1 MSCRTAS
8 CRTASCPI
16 ARTVLVAVLCATLGA
31 IPATRADAQASN
43 EGRSDFAAPGRYDE
57 QIRPLFAKY
66 CFECHV
72 GDLAQA
78 GVTLDVYREADAKT
92 RDRAIWQKVMRQLQG
107 KVMPPEDAAQ
117 PTAEER
123 ARLVAWIDAYAL
135 TPDCSGPQRPGRVT
149 LRRLNRAEYN
159 NTVRDLFGI
168 TIQPADDFPSDDVGY
183 GFDNIGDVL
192 TLPPVLLE
200 RYVDAADRVVRAAIL
215 TPDLDGAPSKAGAGG
230 QLASVGEVA
239 MEIDFP
245 ATADY
250 LLRAHAG
257 ADQAGPDPA
266 RMTFRLDGKDQ
277 KTFDVMST
285 RNEPQWYELR
295 LRIERGKHR
304 FAAAFINDYYMPD
317 ATDPKLKGDRNLV
330 VERLAI
336 VGPIGVLPEDLPES
350 QRRIFTQRPA
360 ANADLAAWQAAAKG
374 VLKPIVT
381 RVFRRPVQDEELDR
395 LVQLV
400 AVAKE
405 QGDSFERAIQLA
417 LQATLVSPH
426 FLFRIETEA
435 APGEVRKLNDYELA
449 SRLSYFL
456 WSSLPDEELFRA
468 AEAGELQDGEQLARQ
483 ARRMLQ
489 DPKAS
494 ALVENFAGQ
503 WLQLRNL
510 ETFSPDLA
518 RFPGFDDELRQAF
531 RQETEQFFSHIM
543 NEDRSVL
550 ELLQAD
556 YTFVNERLAKHYG
569 MAGVSG
575 AEFRRVLVDPAQRGG
590 LLGQS
595 SILAVTSNP
604 TRTSPVKR
612 GKWILENLFAAP
624 PPPPPPNVPELAE
637 AKDQPLKG
645 TLRQRMEQ
653 HRVKPA
659 CASCHQLMD
668 PLGFGLE
675 NYDAV
680 GAWRTK
686 DGEEEVDASGELP
699 DGKTF
704 RGPAELKVI
713 MLARQD
719 EFRRCLAEKMLTYAL
734 GRGLEYYDAC
744 LVKQIA
750 DELARHDNRF
760 SILITQIVQAPA
772 FRSREGLSGL

>member
-1 MSCRTAS
+1 MSCRYPTGWTAWTILRLF
-8 CRTASCPI
+8 CG
-16 ARTVLVAVLCATLGA
+16 AVLTLTWHSWAAGQEA
-31 IPATRADAQASN
+31 DRSQADPAV
-43 EGRSDFAAPGRYDE
+43 PGRYDVDV
-57 QIRPLFAKY
+57 RPLLQKY
-66 CFECHV
+66 CFDCHV

-92 RDRAIWQKVMRQLQG
+92 RDRAIWQKVLRQLQG
-107 KVMPPEDAAQ
+107 KVMPPEEAAQ
-117 PTAEER
+117 PTTEER
-123 ARLVAWIDAYAL
+123 ARLVAWVQSYAL

-149 LRRLNRAEYN
+149 LRRLNRSEYN
-159 NTVRDLFGI
+159 NTVRDLFGL

-200 RYVDAADRVVRAAIL
+200 RYVDAADRVVRAAII
-215 TPDLDGAPSKAGAGG
+215 TPDLDGAPVKRGAGG

-239 MEIDFP
+239 LEFDAT

-250 LLRAHAG
+250 LFRAQAG

-277 KTFDVMST
+277 KTFDVTVT

-295 LRIERGKHR
+295 VRLEQGKHR

-317 ATDPKLKGDRNLV
+317 ATDPKLKGDRNLFIDG
-330 VERLAI
+330 LAV
-336 VGPIGVLPEDLPES
+336 VGPIGVLPEHLPEA

-360 ANADLAAWQAAAKG
+360 ADADLAQWQAVATV
-374 VLKPIVT
+374 VLRPMVSRI
-381 RVFRRPVQDEELDR
+381 FRRPVKEEELQR
-395 LVQLV
+395 LTLLV
-400 AVAKE
+400 GLAKE

-417 LQATLVSPH
+417 LQASLVSPH
-426 FLFRIETEA
+426 FLFRVESEA
-435 APGEVRKLNDYELA
+435 ALGEVRRLHDYELA

-456 WSSLPDEELFRA
+456 WSSMPDEELFRA
-468 AEAGELQDGEQLARQ
+468 AAAGELQNDEQLVAQ
-483 ARRMLQ
+483 ARRMLR
-489 DPKAS
+489 DPKAN
-494 ALVENFAGQ
+494 ALITNFAGQ

-510 ETFSPDLA
+510 DTFSPDLA
-518 RFPGFDDELRQAF
+518 RFPGFDNELRQAF
-531 RQETEQFFSHIM
+531 RSETEHFFAHIVR
-543 NEDRSVL
+543 EDRSVL

-569 MAGVSG
+569 LADVSG
-575 AEFRRVLVDPAQRGG
+575 PEFRRVTVDTSQRGG
-590 LLGQS
+590 LLGQA

-624 PPPPPPNVPELAE
+624 PPPAPPNVPELAE
-637 AKDQPLKG
+637 AKDQPLQG

-675 NYDAV
+675 NYDAT
-680 GAWRTK
+680 GAWRIK
-686 DGEEEVDASGELP
+686 DGNDEIDATGELP
-699 DGKTF
+699 DGKMF
-704 RGPAELKVI
+704 RGPGELKQI
-713 MLARQD
+713 LLTRQD
-719 EFRRCLAEKMLTYAL
+719 EFRRCLAEKLATYAL
-734 GRGLEYYDAC
+734 GRGLEYTDAC
-744 LVKQIA
+744 LVQQIA
-750 DELARHDNRF
+750 DQLAKQDNRF
-760 SILITQIVQAPA
+760 SVLVTQIVLSNA
-772 FRSREGLSGL
+772 FRQREGLPKP